1 MNRRFVIFSLLLVL
15 AASIFSAGCIS
26 PDVPN
31 VSDNPDVQENYEQA
45 LSSLTN
51 PPTGYKLLEAPIYVH
66 VAVNEE
72 PSPKYNIVYV
82 DVFAP
87 EMEGWVYA
95 MTLDGAVMTPIKT
108 GMLIQETNG
117 HITHITMSENQDL
130 DQIKMSIDDEM
141 NIGEFTVLEL
151 RPSSYSIVY
160 RYVSLCID
168 AEIVSRYQ

>member
-1 MNRRFVIFSLLLVL
+1 
-15 AASIFSAGCIS
+15 
-26 PDVPN
+26 
-31 VSDNPDVQENYEQA
+31 
-45 LSSLTN
+45 
-51 PPTGYKLLEAPIYVH
+51 
-66 VAVNEE
+66 
-72 PSPKYNIVYV
+72 
-82 DVFAP
+82 VFAP
-87 EMEGWVYA
+87 EMEGCVYA